1 MYRTLQRRQRGT
13 RHRPN
18 ASPSNL
24 DCHLSYHAVRG
35 SVSFGAF
42 CDVFL
47 IQFCSVTL
55 PCNILAWEAMVAER
69 VALGTIPFIFKALW
83 ILTWRLF
90 TQLDAPWPSAW
101 LSHAVEF

>member
-1 MYRTLQRRQRGT
+1 
-13 RHRPN
+13 
-18 ASPSNL
+18 
-24 DCHLSYHAVRG
+24 
-35 SVSFGAF
+35 
-42 CDVFL
+42 
-47 IQFCSVTL
+47 
-55 PCNILAWEAMVAER
+55 MVAER